1 MVEILTH
8 AGCFIGII
16 LLGWALRRVGFF
28 KESDFHVLS
37 KIVIKITLTAAIVT
51 NFSGREMQTSML
63 LLTLMGFGFGVL
75 MMIVGS
81 VMYLPQ
87 GRERQAFA
95 MLNASGCNIG
105 NFAMPFAQGFL
116 GPVGVIAVSLFDCG
130 NSMICLGGA
139 YSIASIV
146 KSGDG
151 KFRIKPILNNLV
163 HSIPLMTYIF
173 MTILGLLHLSLPAPV
188 VEFAGIV
195 GNANAF
201 MAMLMIGVGFHLNG
215 DPSQIGDIIKILG
228 VRYIIGIAL
237 ALAAYFILPLPLE
250 YRQAL
255 VIVFLAPVASANPP
269 FTAQMGSEINRNFL
283 GGIYMVGRIY
293 HVGLTVS
300 DLDRSIAFYR
310 DILRLEFQGEI
321 FMEGEE
327 TDKMFRKENC
337 KARVAYLNGSKA
349 LEAPPVEL
357 IQFVDSKIHK
367 EQSDLFT
374 TSISEVCFY
383 TDDIDSVYKTLIEN
397 HVECLS
403 EPQYFDFRA
412 DGFGESRAFYFRD
425 PDGIILEMMQP
436 L

>member
-1 MVEILTH
+1 
-8 AGCFIGII
+8 
-16 LLGWALRRVGFF
+16 
-28 KESDFHVLS
+28 
-37 KIVIKITLTAAIVT
+37 
-51 NFSGREMQTSML
+51 MQTSML

-255 VIVFLAPVASANPP
+255 VIVFLAPVASANRLLPRRWAVTSALP
-269 FTAQMGSEINRNFL
+269 
-283 GGIYMVGRIY
+283 V
-293 HVGLTVS
+293 
-300 DLDRSIAFYR
+300 RSIRFPS
-310 DILRLEFQGEI
+310 L
-321 FMEGEE
+321 
-327 TDKMFRKENC
+327 
-337 KARVAYLNGSKA
+337 
-349 LEAPPVEL
+349 PVS
-357 IQFVDSKIHK
+357 F
-367 EQSDLFT
+367 
-374 TSISEVCFY
+374 
-383 TDDIDSVYKTLIEN
+383 
-397 HVECLS
+397 
-403 EPQYFDFRA
+403 
-412 DGFGESRAFYFRD
+412 
-425 PDGIILEMMQP
+425 
-436 L
+436 

>member
-1 MVEILTH
+1 MSAASGGCSEPKQGQRSQSARGFCPRSTMRVPQPDIIEHFGNADAVPQLPERCLSRKAGIVRCCLRTKKGETVVEILTH

-269 FTAQMGSEINRNFL
+269 FTAQMGSDFGLASAINS
-283 GGIYMVGRIY
+283 
-293 HVGLTVS
+293 VS
-300 DLDRSIAFYR
+300 IIASIVL
-310 DILRLEFQGEI
+310 I
-321 FMEGEE
+321 
-327 TDKMFRKENC
+327 TT
-337 KARVAYLNGSKA
+337 A
-349 LEAPPVEL
+349 LVIML
-357 IQFVDSKIHK
+357 
-367 EQSDLFT
+367 
-374 TSISEVCFY
+374 
-383 TDDIDSVYKTLIEN
+383 
-397 HVECLS
+397 
-403 EPQYFDFRA
+403 
-412 DGFGESRAFYFRD
+412 
-425 PDGIILEMMQP
+425 
-436 L
+436 

>member
-1 MVEILTH
+1 
-8 AGCFIGII
+8 
-16 LLGWALRRVGFF
+16 
-28 KESDFHVLS
+28 
-37 KIVIKITLTAAIVT
+37 
-51 NFSGREMQTSML
+51 
-63 LLTLMGFGFGVL
+63 
-75 MMIVGS
+75 
-81 VMYLPQ
+81 MYLPQ

-173 MTILGLLHLSLPAPV
+173 MTILGLLKLSLPAPV

-228 VRYIIGIAL
+228 ARYIIGIAL

-269 FTAQMGSEINRNFL
+269 FTAQMGSDFGLASAINS
-283 GGIYMVGRIY
+283 
-293 HVGLTVS
+293 VS
-300 DLDRSIAFYR
+300 IIASIVL
-310 DILRLEFQGEI
+310 I
-321 FMEGEE
+321 
-327 TDKMFRKENC
+327 TT
-337 KARVAYLNGSKA
+337 A
-349 LEAPPVEL
+349 LVIML
-357 IQFVDSKIHK
+357 
-367 EQSDLFT
+367 
-374 TSISEVCFY
+374 
-383 TDDIDSVYKTLIEN
+383 
-397 HVECLS
+397 
-403 EPQYFDFRA
+403 
-412 DGFGESRAFYFRD
+412 
-425 PDGIILEMMQP
+425 
-436 L
+436 

>member
-105 NFAMPFAQGFL
+105 NFAMPFA
-116 GPVGVIAVSLFDCG
+116 CG

-269 FTAQMGSEINRNFL
+269 FTAQMGSDFGLASAINS
-283 GGIYMVGRIY
+283 
-293 HVGLTVS
+293 VS
-300 DLDRSIAFYR
+300 IIASIVL
-310 DILRLEFQGEI
+310 I
-321 FMEGEE
+321 
-327 TDKMFRKENC
+327 TT
-337 KARVAYLNGSKA
+337 A
-349 LEAPPVEL
+349 LVIML
-357 IQFVDSKIHK
+357 
-367 EQSDLFT
+367 
-374 TSISEVCFY
+374 
-383 TDDIDSVYKTLIEN
+383 
-397 HVECLS
+397 
-403 EPQYFDFRA
+403 
-412 DGFGESRAFYFRD
+412 
-425 PDGIILEMMQP
+425 
-436 L
+436 

>member
-105 NFAMPFAQGFL
+105 NFAMPFARGFL

-269 FTAQMGSEINRNFL
+269 FTAQMGSDFGLASAINS
-283 GGIYMVGRIY
+283 
-293 HVGLTVS
+293 VS
-300 DLDRSIAFYR
+300 IIASIVL
-310 DILRLEFQGEI
+310 I
-321 FMEGEE
+321 
-327 TDKMFRKENC
+327 TT
-337 KARVAYLNGSKA
+337 A
-349 LEAPPVEL
+349 LVIML
-357 IQFVDSKIHK
+357 
-367 EQSDLFT
+367 
-374 TSISEVCFY
+374 
-383 TDDIDSVYKTLIEN
+383 
-397 HVECLS
+397 
-403 EPQYFDFRA
+403 
-412 DGFGESRAFYFRD
+412 
-425 PDGIILEMMQP
+425 
-436 L
+436 

>member
-173 MTILGLLHLSLPAPV
+173 MTIL
-188 VEFAGIV
+188 
-195 GNANAF
+195 
-201 MAMLMIGVGFHLNG
+201 
-215 DPSQIGDIIKILG
+215 
-228 VRYIIGIAL
+228 
-237 ALAAYFILPLPLE
+237 
-250 YRQAL
+250 
-255 VIVFLAPVASANPP
+255 ASAPEPARPGCGVCGHCGQCQRLYGHADDRRGVPP
-269 FTAQMGSEINRNFL
+269 ERRPVPDRG
-283 GGIYMVGRIY
+283 Y
-293 HVGLTVS
+293 H
-300 DLDRSIAFYR
+300 
-310 DILRLEFQGEI
+310 
-321 FMEGEE
+321 
-327 TDKMFRKENC
+327 
-337 KARVAYLNGSKA
+337 
-349 LEAPPVEL
+349 
-357 IQFVDSKIHK
+357 
-367 EQSDLFT
+367 
-374 TSISEVCFY
+374 
-383 TDDIDSVYKTLIEN
+383 
-397 HVECLS
+397 
-403 EPQYFDFRA
+403 
-412 DGFGESRAFYFRD
+412 
-425 PDGIILEMMQP
+425 
-436 L
+436 

>member
-16 LLGWALRRVGFF
+16 LLGWALRRVGF
-28 KESDFHVLS
+28 
-37 KIVIKITLTAAIVT
+37 
-51 NFSGREMQTSML
+51 FSGREMQTSML

-269 FTAQMGSEINRNFL
+269 FTAQMGSDFGQYRFDHNRI
-283 GGIYMVGRIY
+283 GY
-293 HVGLTVS
+293 HAV
-300 DLDRSIAFYR
+300 IH
-310 DILRLEFQGEI
+310 
-321 FMEGEE
+321 
-327 TDKMFRKENC
+327 
-337 KARVAYLNGSKA
+337 
-349 LEAPPVEL
+349 PPVQTL
-357 IQFVDSKIHK
+357 QSCTGKFVQITK
-367 EQSDLFT
+367 
-374 TSISEVCFY
+374 
-383 TDDIDSVYKTLIEN
+383 
-397 HVECLS
+397 
-403 EPQYFDFRA
+403 
-412 DGFGESRAFYFRD
+412 
-425 PDGIILEMMQP
+425 MQHS
-436 L
+436 

>member
-87 GRERQAFA
+87 GRERQA
-95 MLNASGCNIG
+95 
-105 NFAMPFAQGFL
+105 FAMPFAQGFL

-269 FTAQMGSEINRNFL
+269 FIAQMGSDFGLASAINS
-283 GGIYMVGRIY
+283 
-293 HVGLTVS
+293 VS
-300 DLDRSIAFYR
+300 IIASIVL
-310 DILRLEFQGEI
+310 I
-321 FMEGEE
+321 
-327 TDKMFRKENC
+327 TT
-337 KARVAYLNGSKA
+337 A
-349 LEAPPVEL
+349 LVIML
-357 IQFVDSKIHK
+357 
-367 EQSDLFT
+367 
-374 TSISEVCFY
+374 
-383 TDDIDSVYKTLIEN
+383 
-397 HVECLS
+397 
-403 EPQYFDFRA
+403 
-412 DGFGESRAFYFRD
+412 
-425 PDGIILEMMQP
+425 
-436 L
+436 

>member
-16 LLGWALRRVGFF
+16 LLGWALRRVGFI

-173 MTILGLLHLSLPAPV
+173 MTILGLLHLSLPALV

-269 FTAQMGSEINRNFL
+269 FTAQMGSDFGLASAINS
-283 GGIYMVGRIY
+283 
-293 HVGLTVS
+293 VS
-300 DLDRSIAFYR
+300 IIASIVL
-310 DILRLEFQGEI
+310 I
-321 FMEGEE
+321 
-327 TDKMFRKENC
+327 TT
-337 KARVAYLNGSKA
+337 A
-349 LEAPPVEL
+349 LVIML
-357 IQFVDSKIHK
+357 
-367 EQSDLFT
+367 
-374 TSISEVCFY
+374 
-383 TDDIDSVYKTLIEN
+383 
-397 HVECLS
+397 
-403 EPQYFDFRA
+403 
-412 DGFGESRAFYFRD
+412 
-425 PDGIILEMMQP
+425 
-436 L
+436 

>member
-63 LLTLMGFGFGVL
+63 LLTLMGFCFGVL

-130 NSMICLGGA
+130 NSM
-139 YSIASIV
+139 
-146 KSGDG
+146 
-151 KFRIKPILNNLV
+151 
-163 HSIPLMTYIF
+163 TYIF

-228 VRYIIGIAL
+228 ARYIIGIAL

-269 FTAQMGSEINRNFL
+269 FTAQMGSDFGLASAINS
-283 GGIYMVGRIY
+283 
-293 HVGLTVS
+293 VS
-300 DLDRSIAFYR
+300 IIASIVL
-310 DILRLEFQGEI
+310 I
-321 FMEGEE
+321 
-327 TDKMFRKENC
+327 TT
-337 KARVAYLNGSKA
+337 A
-349 LEAPPVEL
+349 LVIML
-357 IQFVDSKIHK
+357 
-367 EQSDLFT
+367 
-374 TSISEVCFY
+374 
-383 TDDIDSVYKTLIEN
+383 
-397 HVECLS
+397 
-403 EPQYFDFRA
+403 
-412 DGFGESRAFYFRD
+412 
-425 PDGIILEMMQP
+425 
-436 L
+436 

>member
-188 VEFAGIV
+188 VVCGHCGQCQRLYGHADDRR
-195 GNANAF
+195 
-201 MAMLMIGVGFHLNG
+201 GV
-215 DPSQIGDIIKILG
+215 PPE
-228 VRYIIGIAL
+228 R
-237 ALAAYFILPLPLE
+237 
-250 YRQAL
+250 R
-255 VIVFLAPVASANPP
+255 PVPDR
-269 FTAQMGSEINRNFL
+269 G
-283 GGIYMVGRIY
+283 Y
-293 HVGLTVS
+293 H
-300 DLDRSIAFYR
+300 
-310 DILRLEFQGEI
+310 
-321 FMEGEE
+321 
-327 TDKMFRKENC
+327 
-337 KARVAYLNGSKA
+337 
-349 LEAPPVEL
+349 
-357 IQFVDSKIHK
+357 
-367 EQSDLFT
+367 
-374 TSISEVCFY
+374 
-383 TDDIDSVYKTLIEN
+383 
-397 HVECLS
+397 
-403 EPQYFDFRA
+403 
-412 DGFGESRAFYFRD
+412 
-425 PDGIILEMMQP
+425 
-436 L
+436 

>member
-105 NFAMPFAQGFL
+105 NF
-116 GPVGVIAVSLFDCG
+116 
-130 NSMICLGGA
+130 
-139 YSIASIV
+139 

-269 FTAQMGSEINRNFL
+269 FTAQMGSDFGLASAINS
-283 GGIYMVGRIY
+283 
-293 HVGLTVS
+293 VS
-300 DLDRSIAFYR
+300 IIASIVL
-310 DILRLEFQGEI
+310 I
-321 FMEGEE
+321 
-327 TDKMFRKENC
+327 TT
-337 KARVAYLNGSKA
+337 A
-349 LEAPPVEL
+349 LVIML
-357 IQFVDSKIHK
+357 
-367 EQSDLFT
+367 
-374 TSISEVCFY
+374 
-383 TDDIDSVYKTLIEN
+383 
-397 HVECLS
+397 
-403 EPQYFDFRA
+403 
-412 DGFGESRAFYFRD
+412 
-425 PDGIILEMMQP
+425 
-436 L
+436 

>member
-1 MVEILTH
+1 MVAECEGLLPPKHDAGTATRHYRAFWQRRCRAAAAEAVLKPQGGNCAVLPKDKEGKTVVEILTH

-269 FTAQMGSEINRNFL
+269 FTAQMGSDFGLASAINS
-283 GGIYMVGRIY
+283 
-293 HVGLTVS
+293 VS
-300 DLDRSIAFYR
+300 IIASIVL
-310 DILRLEFQGEI
+310 I
-321 FMEGEE
+321 
-327 TDKMFRKENC
+327 TT
-337 KARVAYLNGSKA
+337 A
-349 LEAPPVEL
+349 LVIML
-357 IQFVDSKIHK
+357 
-367 EQSDLFT
+367 
-374 TSISEVCFY
+374 
-383 TDDIDSVYKTLIEN
+383 
-397 HVECLS
+397 
-403 EPQYFDFRA
+403 
-412 DGFGESRAFYFRD
+412 
-425 PDGIILEMMQP
+425 
-436 L
+436 